1 MSNKKVALII
11 GGSGGIGSY
20 LVNEFMDRGYRVIFT
35 YCGNARMAD
44 QASGDVEGVKADVS
58 DEGSISGLRDL
69 IQDKYEKLDALIY
82 AAGIFE
88 DALVG
93 NMSLDSWNHVMAVN
107 LTGAFLCC
115 KHFIHLL
122 RKSGQGRVIC
132 IGSVM
137 GDSGTYGSCSYAATK
152 AGMIGLIKSVAL
164 ENAVYNVTANV
175 VSFGYIDT
183 GMTQKLTEKVLES
196 AKKKIP
202 AKKLGDPCEAAKITA
217 DLCEE
222 HTGYITGQVIR
233 INGGLYV

>member
-1 MSNKKVALII
+1 MNDKKVALII
-11 GGSGGIGSY
+11 GGSGGIGNY
-20 LVNEFMDRGYRVIFT
+20 LVNEFADRGYRVIFT
-35 YCGNARMAD
+35 YYGNSRMAD
-44 QASGDVEGVKADVS
+44 QISGDIRGVKADVS
-58 DEGSISGLRDL
+58 GEESVSSLRDL
-69 IQDKYEKLDALIY
+69 VQQEYGKLDVLIY

-93 NMSLDSWNHVMAVN
+93 NMTLESWNHVLTVN

-122 RKSGQGRVIC
+122 RQSGHGRVIC

-137 GDSGTYGSCSYAATK
+137 GESGTYGSCSYAATK
-152 AGMIGLIKSVAL
+152 AGMIGLMKSVAL
-164 ENAVYNVTANV
+164 ENASYNVTANV

-183 GMTQKLTEKVLES
+183 GMTQKLTDKVLES

-202 AKKLGDPCEAAKITA
+202 SKKLGNPSEAAKITA

-233 INGGLYV
+233 VNGGLYV